1 MIYKYFDFASTTP
14 VINSFME
21 KSNEY
26 LSDFG
31 NPSNDTSFSFSNK
44 NKIKITKNSIK
55 SLLNADVNSKIIFT
69 SGGSESNNLVILG
82 WFLKNIRKI
91 NNLVF
96 ITSPIEHHSILNCSK
111 YLKNSGVIVEYLKID
126 KDGIIN
132 NDYYEYLLKKYKN
145 ENKNILVSIMTVNN
159 EIGTIEDIHTLCYIA
174 HKYNA
179 KFHTDAVQGF
189 GHIKIDVKN
198 LDVDYLSL
206 SGHKIGAIKGIGA
219 LYIKNRME
227 TKISPTIFGGKQEY
241 GLRGGTENIFGIS
254 SLNEAIKNIDISE
267 NTINK
272 ISKLKQKIVEN
283 LKEYGI
289 DFIVNGPEDDSICS
303 PNILNIS
310 FSGIYGESLMYC
322 LSDLYHIIVSTGSAC
337 SDISE
342 ENHVLKEIDCPF
354 DYKFGTIR
362 ISISKET
369 TEEDINYLTES
380 INKCILKLKN
390 KF

>member
-1 MIYKYFDFASTTP
+1 MIYFDYASTTP
-14 VINSFME
+14 VIDSFKK
-21 KSNEY
+21 KSIEFLNE
-26 LSDFG
+26 FG
-31 NPSNDTSFSFSNK
+31 NPSNDTLISFKNRQIISN
-44 NKIKITKNSIK
+44 TKNNIK
-55 SLLNADVNSKIIFT
+55 KLLNAKKDSSIVFT
-69 SGGSESNNLVILG
+69 SGGSESNSLVILG
-82 WFLKNIRKI
+82 WFLKNIKNI
-91 NNLVF
+91 NNMVF
-96 ITSPIEHHSILNCSK
+96 ITTPIEHHSIINCAN
-111 YLKNSGVIVEYLKID
+111 YLKNNGVKIEYLKIND
-126 KDGIIN
+126 KGLVEEK
-132 NDYYEYLLKKYKN
+132 YYNYLLEKYSKKN
-145 ENKNILVSIMTVNN
+145 SNILVSIMWVNN
-159 EIGTIEDIHTLCYIA
+159 EIGTIQNIYSLSKIA
-174 HKYNA
+174 HDYKNV
-179 KFHTDAVQGF
+179 KFHTDAVQAF
-189 GHIKIDVKN
+189 GHIYIDASLSN
-198 LDVDYLSL
+198 VDFLSL
-206 SGHKIGAIKGIGA
+206 SGHKIGATKGIGA
-219 LYIKNRME
+219 LYIKNSMLN
-227 TKISPTIFGGKQEY
+227 KINPIIFGGKQEY

-254 SLNEAIKNIDISE
+254 SLNEAIKNMDISE

-303 PNILNIS
+303 PNILNVS

-322 LSDLYHIIVSTGSAC
+322 LSDLYHIVVSTGSAC

-342 ENHVLKEIDCPF
+342 ENHVLKEINCPF